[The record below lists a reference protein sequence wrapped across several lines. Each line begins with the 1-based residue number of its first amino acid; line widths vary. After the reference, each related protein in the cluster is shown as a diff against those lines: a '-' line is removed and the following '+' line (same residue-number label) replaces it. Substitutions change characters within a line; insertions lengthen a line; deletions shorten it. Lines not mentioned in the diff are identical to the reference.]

1 MQRSV
6 IFALSLLILV
16 PAFAFAGTDVSCPV
30 EAGKPIKVFAQT
42 DIDAGGTYTMTAD
55 TVWHLY
61 GRVHVKAGQTL
72 YVEPG
77 TIIKGDIPGQ
87 ALHPDQPSALII
99 DRDGYAEM
107 IGTEDAPIIMTAI
120 DDNVNDPYDIA
131 HGTRGIWGGLI
142 VLGRANI
149 GACPAPCVPGTAE
162 RRVEGI
168 PETDPDYDLVIY
180 GCDDTPGN
188 LCDDTDNSGIYQ
200 YISIRHGGYAIGE
213 ANEINGMTMGALG
226 NGTTI
231 DHIEVAFNLDDG
243 FEWFGGTVNTAYLVS
258 TFQGDDSFD
267 YDEGFRGYGQFWF
280 SVQDD
285 EADKSGEHDGNGSPE
300 DACPY
305 ARPDIANVTYIG
317 PGLGSTTA
325 NSSRFFSIRDNAGG
339 HYFNSIFVDHPGYHA
354 DFEATGP
361 TIHNPFNY
369 PGDCQCDPEG
379 EDTEMRAACGDLTF
393 DGTFWYDLGD
403 PASTPTWN
411 YDYLFNVPA
420 WGSNVDGMN
429 VELNSY
435 PPTVDP
441 AGLGGDFRT
450 LASFGLDARPA
461 ATSPVLAANGFV
473 PVDLPIAVDGDPC
486 VLCDPGGVGGGSD
499 DPAAPAWFDETDYA
513 GAFAPDGKMWTDC
526 WTFLDFGGYTGYP
539 KTQEVFEQSDIDAS
553 GTYTLTNDKEWLLY
567 GRVHVKAGQTLYVE
581 PGTVIKGDTPGQA
594 LHPDQ
599 PSALII
605 DRDGYAEMIGTE
617 DAPIIMTAID
627 DNVNDPYDI
636 AHGTRGIWGGLIVLG
651 RANIGACPAPCVP
664 GTAER
669 RVEGIPET
677 DPDYDLVIY
686 GCDDTPGNL
695 CDDTD
700 NSGIYQY
707 ISIRHGGYAIGEA
720 NEING
725 MTMGALGNGT
735 TIDHIEVA
743 FNLDDGFEWFGG
755 TVNTAYLVSTFQ
767 GDDSFDYDEG
777 FRGYGQ
783 FWFSVQD
790 DEADKSGEHDG
801 NGSPEDACPYA
812 RPDIANVTYIGPGL
826 GSTTANS
833 SRFFSIRDNAGGH
846 YYNSIFID
854 HPGYY
859 ADFES
864 TGSIIHTPA
873 ECECDP
879 EGEDTEMRAACG
891 DLTFEGC
898 FWFHVDDPASTPA
911 WVNNYLFTE
920 WNNYQIDPELCSY
933 PPTVGRPGATP
944 FRDLATGT
952 LNPRPV
958 TGGAAALADGAGQ
971 LQPLPTT
978 VRDTDPCVLCSGG
991 SPCFVGDVNASGAVD
1006 IDDIVYEIAFVF
1018 QGGPAP
1024 VPQDC
1029 CGDANGSGAI
1039 DIDDIVYLIAYVFQG
1054 GPEPDQGACGGSG
1067 GGSDDPAPPAW
1078 WTYVPYPG
1086 AFDPNTESLW
1096 TDKWTFLHFG
1106 GYTCCSDC
1114 SPEGN

>member
-1 MQRSV
+1 MQRSL
-6 IFALSLLILV
+6 IFALLLLFLV
-16 PAFAFAGTDVSCPV
+16 PVIALAGSDVSCPV

-77 TIIKGDIPGQ
+77 TIIKGDKPGET
-87 ALHPDQPSALII
+87 LHPDEPSAII
-99 DRDGYAEM
+99 VDRDGYAEM
-107 IGTEDAPIIMTAI
+107 IGTEDAPIIMTVV

-131 HGTRGIWGGLI
+131 HGTRGEWGGLI

-149 GACPAPCVPGTAE
+149 GACPAPCVEGTPE

-168 PETDPDYDLVIY
+168 PDTDWDYDLVVY

-188 LCDDTDNSGIYQ
+188 LCDDEDNSGIYQ
-200 YISIRHGGYAIGE
+200 YISIRHGGYEIGE

-226 NGTTI
+226 SGTTI
-231 DHIEVAFNLDDG
+231 DHIEVYCNLDDG
-243 FEWFGGTVNTAYLVS
+243 FEWFGGTVNTRYLVS
-258 TFQGDDSFD
+258 AFEGDDSFD
-267 YDEGFRGYGQFWF
+267 YDQGFRGYGQFWF

-285 EADKSGEHDGNGSPE
+285 AADKSGEHDGNEDPE

-317 PGLGSTTA
+317 PGLNSTGA
-325 NSSRFFSIRDNAGG
+325 ASSRFFTIRDNAGG
-339 HYFNSIFVDHPGYHA
+339 HYYNSIFIDHPGSHA
-354 DFEATGP
+354 TFESTGAT
-361 TIHNPFNY
+361 THDPFNY
-369 PGDCQCDPEG
+369 PNECDCDAEG

-393 DGTFWYDLGD
+393 DGTFWYNLGSG
-403 PASTPTWN
+403 ASTPTFV
-411 YDYLFNVPA
+411 YDYLFNVSA
-420 WGSNVDGMN
+420 WGNNVDGTD

-441 AGLGGDFRT
+441 AGLGSDFRA

-461 ATSPVLAANGFV
+461 ATSPVLVDNGYT
-473 PVDLPIAVDGDPC
+473 PVDLPTAIDTDPC
-486 VLCDPGGVGGGSD
+486 VLCGGAGGPD
-499 DPAAPAWFDETDYA
+499 DLAAPAWFDDVDYA
-513 GAFAPDGKMWTDC
+513 GAFAPDVKMWTDC

-539 KTQEVFEQSDIDAS
+539 KVTEVFDQDDMDAT
-553 GTYTLTNDKEWLLY
+553 GTYTLTADKEWLLY

-581 PGTVIKGDTPGQA
+581 PGTVIKGDKPGES
-594 LHPDQ
+594 LHPDE

-617 DAPIIMTAID
+617 DAPIIMTVVD

-636 AHGTRGIWGGLIVLG
+636 AHGTRGEWGGLIVLG
-651 RANIGACPAPCVP
+651 RANIGACPAPCVE
-664 GTAER
+664 GTPER
-669 RVEGIPET
+669 RVEGIPDT
-677 DPDYDLVIY
+677 DWDYDLVVY

-695 CDDTD
+695 CDDED

-707 ISIRHGGYAIGEA
+707 ISIRHGGYEIGEA

-725 MTMGALGNGT
+725 MTMGALGSGT
-735 TIDHIEVA
+735 TIDHIEVYC
-743 FNLDDGFEWFGG
+743 NLDDGFEWFGG
-755 TVNTAYLVSTFQ
+755 TVNTRYLVSAFE
-767 GDDSFDYDEG
+767 GDDSFDYDQG

-790 DEADKSGEHDG
+790 DAADKSGEHDG
-801 NGSPEDACPYA
+801 NEDPEDACPYA

-826 GSTTANS
+826 NSTGAAS
-833 SRFFSIRDNAGGH
+833 SRFFTIRDNAGGH

-854 HPGYY
+854 HPGGY
-859 ADFES
+859 ASFES
-864 TGSIIHTPA
+864 TGSTIHDPGD
-873 ECECDP
+873 CQCDP

-891 DLTFEGC
+891 DLTFSGS
-898 FWFHVDDPASTPA
+898 FWYNIGDPASTDA
-911 WVNNYLFTE
+911 FVTNYLFTE
-920 WNNYQIDPELCSY
+920 WDNYTIDPELCSY
-933 PPTVGRPGATP
+933 PPTVGRPGAMA

-958 TGGAAALADGAGQ
+958 PGGAAATADADGRLDPMTGD
-971 LQPLPTT
+971 
-978 VRDTDPCVLCSGG
+978 VDTDPCVLCGG
-991 SPCFVGDVNASGAVD
+991 GVSCDIGNADGLGIID
-1006 IDDIVYEIAFVF
+1006 IDDVVYMIQYLYA
-1018 QGGPAP
+1018 GGPAP
-1024 VPQDC
+1024 VEHEC
-1029 CGDANGSGAI
+1029 CANVDGLGI
-1039 DIDDIVYLIAYVFQG
+1039 VDIDDVVYLIQYLYAG
-1054 GPEPDQGACGGSG
+1054 GPAPDATACDGVG
-1067 GGSDDPAPPAW
+1067 GGGGPDDLDPPAW

-1086 AFDPNTESLW
+1086 AFDPDAESLW

-1106 GYTCCSDC
+1106 GYTCCCDC
-1114 SPEGN
+1114 SPAGE